1 MYDDINLYLLTIYNL
16 NYHADFEI
24 LCRSMRMILTII
36 GIADVAVGHHLSQ
49 ASVEPFFATR

>member
-1 MYDDINLYLLTIYNL
+1 MNDDICLNLLTIYNL
-16 NYHADFEI
+16 NYHPDFEI

-49 ASVEPFFATR
+49 ASVEPYFATR